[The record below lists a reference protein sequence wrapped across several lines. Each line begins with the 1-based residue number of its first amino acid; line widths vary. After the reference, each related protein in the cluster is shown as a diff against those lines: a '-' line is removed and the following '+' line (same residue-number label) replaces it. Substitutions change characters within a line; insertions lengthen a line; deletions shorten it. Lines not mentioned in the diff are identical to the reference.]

1 MKKFIYFCGLIVLVS
16 LYASCGDSSEFFDE
30 DVVYQTRTRSSND
43 CRIEIV
49 LPGSHTS
56 EQKTLIPGVT
66 ATIHLSWN
74 ASPSEH
80 VSASC
85 DISIDST
92 EVYRINQNYPI
103 YAQIHD
109 LKAMAK
115 YYVEI
120 KRRDKDTIVY
130 SDYVEEEIAVETDWQ
145 TLYK

>member
-16 LYASCGDSSEFFDE
+16 LFASCGDSSEFFDE
-30 DVVYQTRTRSSND
+30 DVVYQTRTRSTND
-43 CRIEIV
+43 SRIEIV

-103 YAQIHD
+103 YAHIHD

-130 SDYVEEEIAVETDWQ
+130 RDYVEEKIAVETDWQ